1 MPRAAKRRL
10 EMPSKVKSSKKVRK
24 IVLGNHGHRY
34 STKAT
39 IARMKAL
46 AFRRASEDRAYV
58 WLLKEPYQTVYDV
71 FCDTCTGLSAHLV
84 KIKRAL
90 SERGQDEIAR
100 EYERERVDLYDQ
112 KDAVSEMDVP
122 AQVRLIKQ
130 WTKRQYELGKVLDEL
145 CN

>member
-1 MPRAAKRRL
+1 MPRAVMRQL
-10 EMPSKVKSSKKVRK
+10 EMPSKVKSPNKAYK
-24 IVLGNHGHRY
+24 IAVGNHGHRY

-46 AFRRASEDRAYV
+46 SSRRANEAEAYAR
-58 WLLKEPYQTVYDV
+58 LLKEPYQTVYDV

-100 EYERERVDLYDQ
+100 EYEKERADLYDQ
-112 KDAVSEMDVP
+112 KDAVSETDVP
-122 AQVRLIKQ
+122 AQVSLIKQ
-130 WTKRQYELGKVLDEL
+130 WTKRQYELGKALDEL
-145 CN
+145 SN

>member
-1 MPRAAKRRL
+1 MPRVATR
-10 EMPSKVKSSKKVRK
+10 MPSKEKSSKKVRK

-34 STKAT
+34 STKVT

-46 AFRRASEDRAYV
+46 SSRRASEGAYA